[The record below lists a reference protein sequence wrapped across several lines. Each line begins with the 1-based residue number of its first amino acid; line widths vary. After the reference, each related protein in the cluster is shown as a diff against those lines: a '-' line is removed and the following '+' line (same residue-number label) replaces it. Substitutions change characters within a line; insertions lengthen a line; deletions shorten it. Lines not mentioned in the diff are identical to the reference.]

1 MLIFYTGDR
10 AFRSTVPVFLMG
22 NGSLGNGVMI
32 SGPVCGGGMDGP
44 GEKGFE

>member
-10 AFRSTVPVFLMG
+10 AFRSTVSVFLG
-22 NGSLGNGVMI
+22 NVGLGNVVMI
-32 SGPVCGGGMDGP
+32 SGPVYGRGMDGP

>member
-32 SGPVCGGGMDGP
+32 SGPVCGGGIDGP